1 MVMFSL
7 SLLIEILRSRRC
19 CLFVGLDDQAKVIGP
34 SLHGELDE
42 PTHRVTSG
50 FGNADRA
57 ALRANECLRHR
68 STPNDLAHATEDRTI
83 RWASVRD
90 VTRRGKSAA
99 G

>member
-34 SLHGELDE
+34 SLHRELDE

-50 FGNADRA
+50 FGDADPA
-57 ALRANECLRHR
+57 ALLLGE
-68 STPNDLAHATEDRTI
+68 
-83 RWASVRD
+83 
-90 VTRRGKSAA
+90 
-99 G
+99 

>member
-34 SLHGELDE
+34 SLHRELDE

-50 FGNADRA
+50 FGDADRA
-57 ALRANECLRHR
+57 ALLGE
-68 STPNDLAHATEDRTI
+68 
-83 RWASVRD
+83 
-90 VTRRGKSAA
+90 
-99 G
+99 